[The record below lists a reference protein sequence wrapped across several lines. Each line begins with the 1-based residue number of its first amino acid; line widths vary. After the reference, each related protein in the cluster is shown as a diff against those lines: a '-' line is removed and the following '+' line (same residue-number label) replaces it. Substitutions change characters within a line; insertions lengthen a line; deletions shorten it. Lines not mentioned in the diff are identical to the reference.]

1 MRQVLQRSSSHL
13 AGPAPR
19 PAASTASAARSRGG
33 AWVAAALALA
43 LSGCSVQANDS
54 LVPIDI
60 HRARLQAIRTHDVPQ
75 TIELL
80 DRYGRPI
87 AEIAKDGYRVWLPLR
102 GIPEA
107 VRRAVIA
114 TEDRTFYHNG
124 GVDKK
129 AVARAALQ
137 NASAG
142 GTVSGAS
149 TITMQLVRLVAFEPS
164 ERLDRSI
171 ERKAREAYLAAEL
184 DERFSKDELLE
195 AYLNIAYFGR
205 RAYGIEAAA
214 ERFFGRHAIDLD
226 VAQSTFLAGLLQAPT
241 AYDPDTALPAAKARQ
256 RTVLDAL
263 VAVGRLD
270 GAAADAAYAEPLAFV
285 TPPPPPP
292 RQVEHF
298 VDYVTSELP
307 RVLGAERARR
317 GGFRVVTTVDPALT
331 ADVRAIAERQVASLR
346 AAHDVGD
353 AAVVVLDPRT
363 GEIRAMVGGVR
374 YDDPASGQV
383 NMAVEPRQPGSSFKP
398 LTYAAALASGW
409 SPASVVW
416 DVPSRFGAEPNAYQP
431 ANYDGVYRGPV
442 RLRRALANSLN
453 ASAVNL
459 LSEVGVERV
468 HAMAVALGLPLDP
481 DPWHYG
487 LSLTLGGGEVPLY
500 RLTSALA
507 TFGNEGRHVPATGI
521 RRIED
526 LATGAVIWAN
536 PAAGDRLLSADTAWL
551 INDMLSDPAARTPA
565 FPRPSPLELPF
576 KAAVKTGTTNDFRD
590 NLTVG
595 WTTYVAVGVWTGNKD
610 GHPMRDVVG
619 ITGAAPIWHDV
630 MVRVHD
636 DPSLMADIGGGTAPA
651 DGFPRPDDIVAA
663 EVCELETLRADGGCV
678 RRPEVF
684 GAGHLAADA
693 GVAFAWIDP
702 LTGSCAQSADG
713 GGRIGLFLPPA
724 GPIRDAANAWARAH
738 GTPLAPP
745 GCTAAGRRIAHR

>member
-1 MRQVLQRSSSHL
+1 MGEPVDRLSLGRGITGRTTRRRFAFGPPRAL
-13 AGPAPR
+13 IGAGFALLV
-19 PAASTASAARSRGG
+19 GG
-33 AWVAAALALA
+33 CA
-43 LSGCSVQANDS
+43 VQPNAS
-54 LVPIDI
+54 LVPIEL
-60 HRARLQAIRTHDVPQ
+60 HRQRLEAIRTHDVPQ
-75 TIELL
+75 TIEIV

-87 AEIAKDGYRVWLPLR
+87 AESAKNGYRVWLPLS
-102 GIPEA
+102 GMPEA
-107 VRRAVIA
+107 VRQAVIA

-124 GVDKK
+124 GVDKR

-149 TITMQLVRLVAFEPS
+149 TITMQLVRLVAFEPA
-164 ERLDRSI
+164 ERFDRSL

-184 DERFSKDELLE
+184 DERYSKDELLE

-241 AYDPDTALPAAKARQ
+241 AYDPDTALPAARARQ

-263 VAVGRLD
+263 VTVQRLEA
-270 GAAADAAYAEPLAFV
+270 AAADAAFAEPLTFV
-285 TPPPPPP
+285 TPPPPPE
-292 RQVEHF
+292 RQVQHF
-298 VDYVTSELP
+298 VDYVMSDLP
-307 RVLGAERARR
+307 RVLGADRARR
-317 GGFRVVTTVDPALT
+317 GGFRVVTTIDPALT
-331 ADVRAIAERQVASLR
+331 EDVRAIAERQVLALR
-346 AAHDVGD
+346 APHDLGD

-363 GEIRAMVGGVR
+363 GEIRAMVGGIR

-398 LTYAAALASGW
+398 ITYAAALASGW

-416 DVPSRFGAEPNAYQP
+416 DVPSRFGSGPDAYQP
-431 ANYDGVYRGPV
+431 VNYDGVYNGPV

-453 ASAVNL
+453 ASAINL
-459 LSEVGVERV
+459 LSEVGVGRV

-500 RLTSALA
+500 TLTSALSV
-507 TFGNEGRHVPATGI
+507 FGNDGRHVPATGI
-521 RRIED
+521 RSVED
-526 LATGAVIWAN
+526 LASGAVLWSNA
-536 PAAGDRLLSADTAWL
+536 AAGDRLLSADTAWL

-576 KAAVKTGTTNDFRD
+576 QAAVKTGTTNDFRD

-595 WTTYVAVGVWTGNKD
+595 WTPYIAVGVWAGNKD

-630 MVRVHD
+630 MVRIHD
-636 DPSLMADIGGGTAPA
+636 DPRVMAELGGGAPPS
-651 DGFPRPDDIVAA
+651 DGFVRPDDIVSAD
-663 EVCELETLRADGGCV
+663 VCDLATLRSDGSCT
-678 RRPEVF
+678 RRPEPF
-684 GAGHLAADA
+684 AAGHLAADI

-702 LTGSCAQSADG
+702 ATGTCADRSDG
-713 GGRIGLFLPPA
+713 GVGGRIGLFLPGA
-724 GPIRDAANAWARAH
+724 GPIQEAAIAWARTH
-738 GTPLAPP
+738 GTPLAPV
-745 GCTAAGRRIAHR
+745 GCAAAGRRLAGR

>member
-1 MRQVLQRSSSHL
+1 M
-13 AGPAPR
+13 
-19 PAASTASAARSRGG
+19 
-33 AWVAAALALA
+33 
-43 LSGCSVQANDS
+43 
-54 LVPIDI
+54 PIDV

-75 TIELL
+75 TIEIL

-241 AYDPDTALPAAKARQ
+241 AYDPDVALPAAKARQ

-263 VAVGRLD
+263 VAVDRMD
-270 GAAADAAYAEPLAFV
+270 GAAADAAYAERLAFV

-307 RVLGAERARR
+307 RVLGAARPARRLPGRHDRRSGAHRRRARDR
-317 GGFRVVTTVDPALT
+317 RAAGRV
-331 ADVRAIAERQVASLR
+331 LR

-416 DVPSRFGAEPNAYQP
+416 DVPSRFGTEPNAYQP
-431 ANYDGVYRGPV
+431 ANSTGVYRGPV

-500 RLTSALA
+500 RPTSALA
-507 TFGNEGRHVPATGI
+507 TFGNEAGTCPPPASAASRTRDGRRALGESGLGRPAAVGRHRLAHQRHAQRS
-521 RRIED
+521 RRPHAG
-526 LATGAVIWAN
+526 L
-536 PAAGDRLLSADTAWL
+536 PAAK
-551 INDMLSDPAARTPA
+551 PAR
-565 FPRPSPLELPF
+565 
-576 KAAVKTGTTNDFRD
+576 AAVQGGRQDGTTNDFRD

-595 WTTYVAVGVWTGNKD
+595 WTTYLAVGVWTGQQ
-610 GHPMRDVVG
+610 GR
-619 ITGAAPIWHDV
+619 
-630 MVRVHD
+630 
-636 DPSLMADIGGGTAPA
+636 PSDARRRRHHRR
-651 DGFPRPDDIVAA
+651 RPDLARRHGPGA
-663 EVCELETLRADGGCV
+663 
-678 RRPEVF
+678 RRPE
-684 GAGHLAADA
+684 
-693 GVAFAWIDP
+693 P
-702 LTGSCAQSADG
+702 DG
-713 GGRIGLFLPPA
+713 GHRRRHRPGGWLSAARRHHRGGGVRAGDAARRWRLRPAPGGLRRGPSRRRCRSGARLDRPADRVLRPERGRGRPDRLFLPPA

-745 GCTAAGRRIAHR
+745 GCTAAGRRIACR